1 MMNRSFP
8 RIAALV
14 TALGFAAASFAA
26 IAADPQPKPFAAG
39 DPEKGKTIVETD
51 CVSCHAQRFKGDP
64 DQMYLRRDHK
74 VKTPEQLLSQVR
86 VCNSQLAKNYFPDEE
101 EHIAAYLNSRFYK
114 FKP

>member
-1 MMNRSFP
+1 MKRSFP
-8 RIAALV
+8 HRAASVAALV
-14 TALGFAAASFAA
+14 VAAASFAA

-39 DPEKGKTIVETD
+39 DPEKGRKIVETD
-51 CVSCHAQRFKGDP
+51 CVSCHAQRFKGDA
-64 DQMYLRRDHK
+64 DQMYLRPERK

-86 VCNSQLAKNYFPDEE
+86 VCNSQLSKNYFPDEE